1 MRDDRLMV
9 SVTFDERRG
18 YVASHRELPTVTALS
33 LAILR
38 RRGSADARDRFTH
51 LGLPGGATC
60 TPAQTPAF
68 DRLFHQSRGLS
79 LLDEIGQRTMLS
91 NAIRGHLA
99 ELGIIAAK
107 GCNGT
112 AELLK
117 IIADEQDDRIPAAA
131 RFSLDVLARQYAAVR
146 AEIVAI
152 EKRIHA
158 WHRSSEESRR
168 LEEIPGVGPIVAT
181 ALVAEVGDW
190 KTFSSGRSLAAW
202 IGLVPR
208 QHSTGGKERLGSIS
222 KQGNRH
228 LRWLL
233 AAARPWL
240 ARLMDRRPIK
250 VAAVALANKIAR
262 MAWAMMVRGERFKEP
277 KLLPAA

>member
-1 MRDDRLMV
+1 
-9 SVTFDERRG
+9 
-18 YVASHRELPTVTALS
+18 
-33 LAILR
+33 
-38 RRGSADARDRFTH
+38 
-51 LGLPGGATC
+51 
-60 TPAQTPAF
+60 
-68 DRLFHQSRGLS
+68 
-79 LLDEIGQRTMLS
+79 MLS
-91 NAIRGHLA
+91 NAIRGHMA
-99 ELGIIAAK
+99 ELGIISAK
-107 GCNGT
+107 GRNGT

-117 IIADEQDDRIPAAA
+117 IIANEQDDRIPAAA
-131 RFSLDVLARQYAAVR
+131 RFCLDILARQYAAVR

-158 WHRSSEESRR
+158 WHRSSEESQR

-208 QHSTGGKERLGSIS
+208 QHSTGGKERLGGIS

-233 AAARPWL
+233 VAGAMAVIRYARQHGMKRLWV

-262 MAWAMMVRGERFKEP
+262 MAWAIMVRGERFKEP
-277 KLLPAA
+277 KLLPAS

>member
-1 MRDDRLMV
+1 ML
-9 SVTFDERRG
+9 
-18 YVASHRELPTVTALS
+18 HR
-33 LAILR
+33 
-38 RRGSADARDRFTH
+38 
-51 LGLPGGATC
+51 
-60 TPAQTPAF
+60 
-68 DRLFHQSRGLS
+68 SRQ
-79 LLDEIGQRTMLS
+79 LLVCQRTMLS
-91 NAIRGHLA
+91 NAIRGHMA
-99 ELGIIAAK
+99 ELGIISAK
-107 GCNGT
+107 GRNGT

-131 RFSLDVLARQYAAVR
+131 RFSLNVLARQYAAIR
-146 AEIVAI
+146 EETVAI
-152 EKRIHA
+152 ERRIHA
-158 WHRSSEESRR
+158 WHRASEESRR

-181 ALVAEVGDW
+181 ALMAEVGDW

-208 QHSTGGKERLGSIS
+208 QHSTGGKERLGRIS

-233 AAARPWL
+233 VAGAMAVIRYARQHGTKRPWL

>member
-1 MRDDRLMV
+1 ML
-9 SVTFDERRG
+9 
-18 YVASHRELPTVTALS
+18 HR
-33 LAILR
+33 
-38 RRGSADARDRFTH
+38 
-51 LGLPGGATC
+51 
-60 TPAQTPAF
+60 
-68 DRLFHQSRGLS
+68 SRQ
-79 LLDEIGQRTMLS
+79 LLVCQRTMLS
-91 NAIRGHLA
+91 NAIRGHMA
-99 ELGIIAAK
+99 ELGIVSAK
-107 GCNGT
+107 GRNGT

-117 IIADEQDDRIPAAA
+117 IAADENDDRIPAAA
-131 RFSLDVLARQYAAVR
+131 RFSLAVLARQYTVVR

-158 WHRSSEESRR
+158 WHRSCEESRR

-190 KTFSSGRSLAAW
+190 KEFTSGRSFAAW

-208 QHSTGGKERLGSIS
+208 QHSTGGKERLGRIS

-228 LRWLL
+228 LRCLLVAGAMAVIRYARQHGTKRLWLT
-233 AAARPWL
+233 
-240 ARLMDRRPIK
+240 RLMDRRPIK

-277 KLLPAA
+277 KLLPAT